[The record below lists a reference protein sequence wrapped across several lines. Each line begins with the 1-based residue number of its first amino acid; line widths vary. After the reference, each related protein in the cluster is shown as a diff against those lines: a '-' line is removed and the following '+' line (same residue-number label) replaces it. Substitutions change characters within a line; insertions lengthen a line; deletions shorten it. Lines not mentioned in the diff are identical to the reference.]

1 MSKHHEWGFVGGPMA
16 HPKKSKIAAAA
27 IFNFGKNINNS
38 GLDEALRYMNQISQ
52 AMRKWPI
59 DQRSKP
65 EVYSRDVIT

>member
-1 MSKHHEWGFVGGPMA
+1 MA
-16 HPKKSKIAAAA
+16 HPKKSKIAVAA

-38 GLDEALRYMNQISQ
+38 GLDEALRYINQISQ

>member
-1 MSKHHEWGFVGGPMA
+1 MA